1 MAERQGLIAE
11 RDFAINERACEWTA
25 RAISALKARLNL
37 NIKIHH
43 KEVDLLRF
51 SGELLAHSRPAIS
64 NWIGLW

>member
-11 RDFAINERACEWTA
+11 RDFAINERACEWTV

-43 KEVDLLRF
+43 KEGDLT
-51 SGELLAHSRPAIS
+51 SGEITPLLVMELSWR
-64 NWIGLW
+64 